1 MMRLAEIE
9 AHIASMHEL
18 NNIVAAM
25 RSLAGMRMQ
34 EAQTA
39 LPGIRSFADA
49 VAEGIADARLLIEDD
64 GSSPSTIAAPQALIL
79 FAAEHGFIGGF
90 NERLL
95 EAAKAALAIDGQLFV
110 LGSRGAA
117 LAAEHGHAPVWIQP
131 LATRSAAAPAVA
143 RRLSAELY
151 RRIARGEV
159 GPVDVIFCRHGRGR
173 SPSVERRSLL
183 PVDVTAR
190 TARPLRNPPL
200 HNLEPR
206 ILYERLLTEYVFA
219 LLTEATVEA
228 IAAENA
234 ARLAAMGAAHEN
246 VSRKLEALYRD
257 ARYARQ
263 TEITTEVLDIVT
275 GAEAQMETDS
285 SRHAKDQSP

>member
-9 AHIASMHEL
+9 AHIAGMGEL
-18 NNIVAAM
+18 LNIVAAM

-34 EAQTA
+34 EAQSA

-49 VAEGIADARLLIEDD
+49 VAGGIADARLLIAD
-64 GSSPSTIAAPQALIL
+64 GRPPPPTMKTPRAIIL

-95 EAAKAALAIDGQLFV
+95 DTAQAALEPNDLFFI

-117 LAAEHGHAPVWIQP
+117 LAMERGHTPVWTQP
-131 LATRSAAAPAVA
+131 MATRSAGAPETA
-143 RRLSAELY
+143 RRLSSELY
-151 RRIARGEV
+151 RRIAGGKV
-159 GPVDVIFCRHGRGR
+159 GRVEVIFSRRDRGG
-173 SPSVERRSLL
+173 SAAIERRLLL
-183 PVDVTAR
+183 PLDVTTLR
-190 TARPLRNPPL
+190 ARPLLQPPL
-200 HNLEPR
+200 HNLKPLV
-206 ILYERLLTEYVFA
+206 LYERLLAEYVFA

-234 ARLAAMGAAHEN
+234 ARLFAMGSAHDN
-246 VSRKLEALYRD
+246 VSRKLEGLYRD

-275 GAEAQMETDS
+275 GAEAQMGG
-285 SRHAKDQSP
+285 

>member
-9 AHIASMHEL
+9 AHIAGMHEL
-18 NNIVAAM
+18 SNIVAAM

-39 LPGIRSFADA
+39 LPGIRSFAEV
-49 VAEGIADARLLIEDD
+49 VAAGIADARLLIADD
-64 GSSPSTIAAPQALIL
+64 GSPPSTVAAPPALIL

-95 EAAKAALAIDGQLFV
+95 EAANAALALDGLLFV

-117 LAAEHGHAPVWIQP
+117 LAAERGHAPAWIEP
-131 LATRSAAAPAVA
+131 MATRSAAAPAVA
-143 RRLSAELY
+143 RRLSSELY
-151 RRIARGEV
+151 RRIARGEI
-159 GPVDVIFCRHGRGR
+159 GNVDVIFCRHGRGS
-173 SPSVERRSLL
+173 SPSIERRSLL

-190 TARPLRNPPL
+190 TDKQLGYPPL

-206 ILYERLLTEYVFA
+206 ILYERLLAEYVFA

-275 GAEAQMETDS
+275 GAEAQME
-285 SRHAKDQSP
+285 R

>member
-18 NNIVAAM
+18 RNIVAAM

-34 EAQTA
+34 EAQNA
-39 LPGIRSFADA
+39 LAGIRSFAEA
-49 VAEGIADARLLIEDD
+49 VAEGIADTRLLVAS
-64 GSSPSTIAAPQALIL
+64 GHSAPPNVNTHRVVVL

-90 NERLL
+90 NERLI
-95 EAAKAALAIDGQLFV
+95 EAAKQTIQKGDLLFV

-117 LAAEHGHAPVWIQP
+117 LATDRGHAPAWIQP
-131 LATRSAAAPAVA
+131 MATRPATAPETA
-143 RRLSAELY
+143 RRLSSELY

-159 GPVDVIFCRHGRGR
+159 GYVEVIFGRHDRGGVAT
-173 SPSVERRSLL
+173 VERRSLL
-183 PVDVTAR
+183 PVDVSAG
-190 TARPLRNPPL
+190 TARPLRHAPL

-206 ILYERLLTEYVFA
+206 ILYERLLAEYVFA

-234 ARLAAMGAAHEN
+234 ARLVAMGAAHEN
-246 VSRKLEALYRD
+246 VSRKLDALYRD

-275 GAEAQMETDS
+275 GAEAQMGS
-285 SRHAKDQSP
+285 